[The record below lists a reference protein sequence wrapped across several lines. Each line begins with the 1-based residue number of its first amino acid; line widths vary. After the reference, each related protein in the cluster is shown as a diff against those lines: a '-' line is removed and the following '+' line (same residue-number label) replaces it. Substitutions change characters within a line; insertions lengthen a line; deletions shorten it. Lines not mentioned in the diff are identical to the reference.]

1 LGVTQFE
8 KGGNSRNS
16 SVAPFP
22 KSGRAIRDTS
32 VDSFYPSRTHAIQ
45 EHLSFDKNLGIKKY
59 EFNN

>member
-8 KGGNSRNS
+8 KGGNSRNRI
-16 SVAPFP
+16 VAPFP
-22 KSGRAIRDTS
+22 KSGRAIRATS
-32 VDSFYPSRTHAIQ
+32 VASFYPSRILAIQ